1 MADLQTTGV
10 LVEQNQTF
18 PRLLHILNGDSVR
31 MTIENSAVPGKFSVW
46 ADALHEGPVPG
57 GLSPEQFRQVRSTFW
72 AANDWRSPNEEQTG
86 MLERWDNGL
95 ASFSNYDE
103 VVMWFEHDLF
113 DQLIL
118 IHHLD
123 FFARH
128 NGGQT
133 AVSLICI
140 DRFPGVDPFLGLGQ
154 LNADQLSSLLGTRQ
168 PVTQEQLDLGR
179 AAWTAFTSPD
189 PMGLPQLISG
199 DTSALPFLKAA
210 LLRFL
215 EEYPSKPSGL
225 PRTERQILTV
235 LAAGPRSP
243 ERLFRAMY
251 DLEQSVFM
259 GDLSFWLRVKAL
271 ADGPNSLV
279 DLTVTERPDC
289 LPTGE
294 VKITDVG
301 RAALK
306 GEADWVTL
314 NGIDR
319 WLGGV
324 HLQGR
329 EVAWRWDDE
338 ASRLTNS
345 E

>member
-1 MADLQTTGV
+1 LISPAEEV
-10 LVEQNQTF
+10 AHEQRPDQL
-18 PRLLHILNGDSVR
+18 PMLHILNGDSVR
-31 MTIENSAVPGKFSVW
+31 MTIENSLVPGAFSVW
-46 ADALHEGPVPG
+46 ADALHDGPVPG
-57 GLSPEQFRQVRSTFW
+57 GLLPEQFRKVRTTFW
-72 AANDWRSPNEEQTG
+72 AANDWRTANVQPPDI
-86 MLERWDNGL
+86 LERWDNGL

-118 IHHLD
+118 IHHLH

-128 NGGQT
+128 NGGPT

-140 DRFPGVDPFLGLGQ
+140 DRFPGVDPFFGLGQ

-168 PVTQEQLDLGR
+168 RVTQEQLDLGR
-179 AAWTAFTSPD
+179 DAWAAFTAAD
-189 PMGLPQLISG
+189 PMALQQLVSG
-199 DTSALPFLKAA
+199 DTSSLPFLKAA
-210 LLRFL
+210 LVRFL
-215 EEYPSKPSGL
+215 EEYPSKMSGL

-243 ERLFRAMY
+243 ESLFRAMY
-251 DLEQSVFM
+251 DLEQGVFI

-271 ADGPNSLV
+271 ADGPNPLV
-279 DLTVTERPDC
+279 DLTVTDRPDR

-294 VKITDVG
+294 IKITDVG
-301 RAALK
+301 RAVLN
-306 GEADWVTL
+306 GENDWVAL

-329 EVAWRWDDE
+329 EVAWRWDDA
-338 ASRLTNS
+338 ASILTNV
-345 E
+345 